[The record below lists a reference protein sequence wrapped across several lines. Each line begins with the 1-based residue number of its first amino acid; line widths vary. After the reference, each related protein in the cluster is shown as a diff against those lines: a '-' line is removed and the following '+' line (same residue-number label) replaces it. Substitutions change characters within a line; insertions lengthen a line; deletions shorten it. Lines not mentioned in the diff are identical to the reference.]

1 MHMMQC
7 KRCGTCC
14 KKGGPSF
21 HRQDKDLIENGL
33 ILLTDIYT
41 IRKGEPAYDN
51 VNMRNIYADSDIIK
65 IKSCKGTTACIFFDE
80 PKDDCKIY
88 AHRPVECRV
97 LTCWDTVEI
106 ERIYSKDRL
115 VRKDL
120 LSHIHGLWDLIDDH
134 QNRCSYETIR
144 SLFESVILN
153 KDKAASDDIRYMVDY
168 DTHIRHLVLE
178 KSHMNPEMMDFL
190 FGRCLE
196 ETIKGFGLQFKR
208 M

>member
-21 HRQDKDLIENGL
+21 HRQDKDLVENGL

-65 IKSCKGTTACIFFDE
+65 IKSRKGTTACIFFDE
-80 PKDDCKIY
+80 CKNVCRIY
-88 AHRPVECRV
+88 SHRPVECRV

-120 LSHIHGLWDLIDDH
+120 LSQIHGLWDLIDDH
-134 QNRCSYETIR
+134 QNRCSYETLR
-144 SLFESVILN
+144 SLFESVTLN
-153 KDKAASDDIRYMVDY
+153 KDKAASEDIRYIVDY
-168 DTHIRHLVLE
+168 DTHIRQLVLE

>member
-1 MHMMQC
+1 MMQC

-21 HRQDKDLIENGL
+21 HRQDKDLVENGL

-51 VNMRNIYADSDIIK
+51 VSMQNIYADSDIIK
-65 IKSCKGTTACIFFDE
+65 IKSRKGTTACIFFDE
-80 PKDDCKIY
+80 CKNVCRIY
-88 AHRPVECRV
+88 SHRPVECRV

-120 LSHIHGLWDLIDDH
+120 LSQIHGLWDLIDDH
-134 QNRCSYETIR
+134 QNRCSYETLR
-144 SLFESVILN
+144 SLFESVTLN
-153 KDKAASDDIRYMVDY
+153 KDKAASEDIRYIVDY